1 MSIVRG
7 LGRRIVKWFIA
18 GLIAVLPL
26 FITLAV
32 IVWVAEYVR
41 MFFGPSTPFGQVL
54 RKFGLH
60 FVSNDIGAFL
70 IGIVLVLGL
79 IFLIGIAVE
88 SGARNV
94 LQRIADAVL
103 HRIPVVGSIYGT
115 SKQVVALFE
124 KKDTDALKGMQVVM
138 CYFGDQAGAGF
149 LGLLVSPEL
158 FRINDRDYQ
167 IVIVPTAPVP
177 IGGALL
183 FVPATVVQKTT
194 ISVEGLMSIYV
205 SMGVTTGQ
213 FIPCAKSP
221 TTPQP
226 HRGATQPG

>member
-1 MSIVRG
+1 MSLFRG
-7 LGRRIVKWFIA
+7 LCSRITRWFLA
-18 GLIAVLPL
+18 GLITVLPL

-32 IVWVAEYVR
+32 IMWVADYVEQL
-41 MFFGPSTPFGQVL
+41 FGPRTPFGQAL
-54 RKFGLH
+54 SKLGLQ
-60 FVSNDIGAFL
+60 FVSNDVIAFL

-79 IFLIGIAVE
+79 IFLIGVAVE
-88 SGARNV
+88 SGARNF
-94 LQRIADAVL
+94 LQRITDAVL

-138 CYFGDQAGAGF
+138 CFFGDQGGAGF

-158 FRINDRDYQ
+158 YRINDRDYH

-183 FVPATVVQKTT
+183 FVPSSVVQKTT

-213 FIPCAKSP
+213 FIPCTSKPAAS
-221 TTPQP
+221 
-226 HRGATQPG
+226 

>member
-1 MSIVRG
+1 MSLVRG
-7 LGRRIVKWFIA
+7 FCSRVSRWFLA

-26 FITLAV
+26 FVTLAV
-32 IVWVAEYVR
+32 IVWVADYVER
-41 MFFGPSTPFGQVL
+41 LFGPRTPFGQALSKV
-54 RKFGLH
+54 GLQ
-60 FVSNDIGAFL
+60 FVSNEFGAFL
-70 IGIVLVLGL
+70 IGIILVLGL
-79 IFLIGIAVE
+79 IFVIGIAVE
-88 SGARNV
+88 SGARNF
-94 LQRIADAVL
+94 LQRITDAIL

-138 CYFGDQAGAGF
+138 CYFGDQGGAGF
-149 LGLLVSPEL
+149 LGLLVSPEHY
-158 FRINDRDYQ
+158 RINDRDYQ

-213 FIPCAKSP
+213 FIPCAKNP
-221 TTPQP
+221 IPPQA
-226 HRGATQPG
+226 RATDS

>member
-1 MSIVRG
+1 MSLFRG
-7 LGRRIVKWFIA
+7 FCSRITRWFLA
-18 GLIAVLPL
+18 GLITVLPL

-32 IVWVAEYVR
+32 IVWVANYVEQL
-41 MFFGPSTPFGQVL
+41 FGPRTPIGQAL
-54 RKFGLH
+54 SKLGLQ
-60 FVSNDIGAFL
+60 FVSNDVVAFL

-88 SGARNV
+88 SGARSF
-94 LQRIADAVL
+94 LQKITDAVL

-138 CYFGDQAGAGF
+138 CYFGDQGGAGF
-149 LGLLVSPEL
+149 LGLLVSPEH

-183 FVPATVVQKTT
+183 FVPAGVVEKTT

-213 FIPCAKSP
+213 FIPCASKSSATRP
-221 TTPQP
+221 THP
-226 HRGATQPG
+226 A

>member
-1 MSIVRG
+1 MSIFRG
-7 LGRRIVKWFIA
+7 VCSRLSRWFLA

-26 FITLAV
+26 FITLVV
-32 IVWVAEYVR
+32 IVWVADYVQR
-41 MFFGPSTPFGQVL
+41 LFGPSTPIGQAL
-54 RKFGLH
+54 QKLGLQ

-79 IFLIGIAVE
+79 IFLIGVAVE
-88 SGARNV
+88 SGARNF
-94 LQRIADAVL
+94 LQRITDAVL

-158 FRINDRDYQ
+158 YRINDRDYQ

-183 FVPATVVQKTT
+183 FVPTTVVQKTT

-213 FIPCAKSP
+213 FIPCTAKP
-221 TTPQP
+221 
-226 HRGATQPG
+226 AAI

>member
-1 MSIVRG
+1 MFLVRG
-7 LGRRIVKWFIA
+7 IGRRLVKWFLA

-32 IVWVAEYVR
+32 IVWVAGYVQ
-41 MFFGPSTPFGQVL
+41 MFFGPRTPFGQALSKV
-54 RKFGLH
+54 GLQ
-60 FVSNDIGAFL
+60 FVSDDVGAFL

-79 IFLIGIAVE
+79 IFLIGVAVE
-88 SGARNV
+88 SGARNF
-94 LQRIADAVL
+94 LQRITDAVL

-158 FRINDRDYQ
+158 YRINDRDYQ

-183 FVPATVVQKTT
+183 FVPASVVERTT

-213 FIPCAKSP
+213 FIPCASAPGSP
-221 TTPQP
+221 KPNHP
-226 HRGATQPG
+226 A